1 MNYCASILK
10 LEDLL
15 SRIGCYKK
23 NSMHHFKLIED
34 KKAVAFTKFCKNCEI
49 TYKIDTFKLN
59 YIDMC
64 AWKMDTNFV
73 SISSET
79 VLEVLIININMKN

>member
-1 MNYCASILK
+1 MEHLNNTINEKIKSKPLIIVPPK
-10 LEDLL
+10 LNW
-15 SRIGCYKK
+15 RICKAELDVTKK
-23 NSMHHFKLIED
+23 TQCIIFKLIED

-64 AWKMDTNFV
+64 A
-73 SISSET
+73 
-79 VLEVLIININMKN
+79 